1 MVELARLGVLEAAA
15 ALRSRQISAVELL
28 SACEAAIAQRNGGE
42 PTFEGSPDAVNA
54 WVRRYPEIAAE
65 QARAADQRLARG
77 RDAAPLLCGI
87 PIALKDLYAVA
98 GLPLTASS
106 RVLEGNVA
114 SADCTAWARLAARGM
129 VLVGHTHTH
138 EFAAGGTTDQV
149 GNPHAP
155 ARSAGGSSG
164 GSAAAL
170 AAAMVPAALG
180 TDTAGSLRIPAA
192 ICGISSLKP
201 THGRVPIDGIEP
213 LAASLDH
220 AGPMARSLADCAA
233 LLAGLADDGAQGTPL
248 MPPPAPLGALPSG
261 SSGGP
266 RPLAGLRVAL
276 SGRVDAVELDADVG
290 EGLELARA
298 ACERLGA
305 QIVELQPAEGPAMAD
320 LTTILFAESAAHHAR
335 YAGRASLY
343 RTSIREFVELAAGF
357 DSAKEY
363 IEAQAARAR
372 ATAAWEAWFA
382 AHRIDAL
389 LEPTVPLTAQ
399 LRGSGYDSGN
409 LGGQADPL
417 IAFTATWNMTG
428 FPVAALPA
436 GLGAR
441 SGLPVGVSLIA
452 PRGREA
458 QLLALAIDLQE
469 RELRPLEVPAAPC

>member
-1 MVELARLGVLEAAA
+1 
-15 ALRSRQISAVELL
+15 
-28 SACEAAIAQRNGGE
+28 
-42 PTFEGSPDAVNA
+42 
-54 WVRRYPEIAAE
+54 
-65 QARAADQRLARG
+65 
-77 RDAAPLLCGI
+77 
-87 PIALKDLYAVA
+87 
-98 GLPLTASS
+98 
-106 RVLEGNVA
+106 
-114 SADCTAWARLAARGM
+114 
-129 VLVGHTHTH
+129 
-138 EFAAGGTTDQV
+138 
-149 GNPHAP
+149 
-155 ARSAGGSSG
+155 
-164 GSAAAL
+164 
-170 AAAMVPAALG
+170 
-180 TDTAGSLRIPAA
+180 
-192 ICGISSLKP
+192 
-201 THGRVPIDGIEP
+201 
-213 LAASLDH
+213 
-220 AGPMARSLADCAA
+220 
-233 LLAGLADDGAQGTPL
+233 
-248 MPPPAPLGALPSG
+248 
-261 SSGGP
+261 
-266 RPLAGLRVAL
+266 VAL

-305 QIVELQPAEGPAMAD
+305 QIVELEPAEGPAMAD
-320 LTTILFAESAAHHAR
+320 LSTILFAESAAHHAR

-363 IEAQAARAR
+363 IEAQAARAQ

-436 GLGAR
+436 ALGAR

-469 RELRPLEVPAAPC
+469 HELRPLAVPAAPC

>member
-15 ALRSRQISAVELL
+15 ALRSRTISAVELL
-28 SACEAAIAQRNGGE
+28 AACEAAIDARNGGE
-42 PTFEGSPDAVNA
+42 PSFEGSPSAINA
-54 WVRRYPEIAAE
+54 WVRLYPQIAAA
-65 QARAADQRLARG
+65 QARAADERLARE
-77 RDAAPLLCGI
+77 RDAAPALCGI
-87 PIALKDLYAVA
+87 PIGLKDLYAVA

-106 RVLEGNVA
+106 RVLEGNIA
-114 SADCTAWARLAARGM
+114 SADCEAWARLAARGM

-155 ARSAGGSSG
+155 ERSAGGSSG

-180 TDTAGSLRIPAA
+180 SDTAGSLRIPAA
-192 ICGISSLKP
+192 MCGISSLKP

-233 LLAGLADDGAQGTPL
+233 LLQALADDGAQGTPL
-248 MPPPAPLGALPSG
+248 MPPPAPLGALPCAPRR
-261 SSGGP
+261 GP
-266 RPLAGLRVAL
+266 RPLSGLRVAL
-276 SGRVDAVELDADVG
+276 STRSDAVELDADVG
-290 EGLELARA
+290 DGLELARA

-305 QIVELQPAEGPAMAD
+305 QIVQLEPAGAD
-320 LTTILFAESAAHHAR
+320 SMDGFSTILFAEVAAHHAG
-335 YAGRASLY
+335 YAARAERY
-343 RTSIREFVELAAGF
+343 RTSIREFVELAGGF
-357 DSAKEY
+357 DSASRY
-363 IEAQAARAR
+363 IDAQAARAR
-372 ATAAWEAWFA
+372 LTVTWEEWFYS
-382 AHRIDAL
+382 HRIDAL
-389 LEPTVPLTAQ
+389 LEPTVPVTAQ
-399 LRGSGYDSGN
+399 PRGTGYDSGN
-409 LGGQADPL
+409 LGGEADPL

-436 GLGAR
+436 GMGAR

-458 QLLALAIDLQE
+458 ELLGVAIDLQE
-469 RELRPLEVPAAPC
+469 HELRPLPTAAPPC